1 MSYIQI
7 QDYTKKIKDNTVLE
21 NINLDLERGQIYGF
35 IGKNGSGKT
44 MLFRAI
50 CGLIKPT
57 AGNVMINEEVITKDI
72 DFPRSCGVIIETPGF
87 WEDFTGFQC
96 LKIIADIKNII
107 TDTDII
113 DWMKTFELDPYDKKN
128 VKKYSLGMKQ
138 KLALVQAFMEK
149 PDLIILDEPTNSLDE
164 NAISILHN
172 VIINEKKRGAT
183 ILIASHHKEDITL
196 LSDKILEINQGKII
210 TISES
215 KQNGD

>member
-1 MSYIQI
+1 MSYIEI
-7 QDYTKKIKDNTVLE
+7 QNYTKKIKGNTVLE
-21 NINLDLERGQIYGF
+21 NINLNLESGQIYGF

-57 AGNVMINEEVITKDI
+57 TGHVMINEEIITKDI

-87 WEDFTGFQC
+87 WEDLTGFQC
-96 LKIIADIKNII
+96 LKIIADIKDIATNA
-107 TDTDII
+107 DII

-164 NAISILHN
+164 DAIRILHN
-172 VIINEKKRGAT
+172 VILNEKKRGAT

-196 LSDKILEINQGKII
+196 LSNQILEIRQGKII
-210 TISES
+210 NINNKE
-215 KQNGD
+215 